1 MRTSG
6 FTFVRPA
13 DTAKVGIAL
22 RREESRKTVKLLAVD
37 SETTKLVAGAGT
49 TGVKLVSSKDGYVAA
64 TVDCGPIAIDVVE
77 SAGCTEGVE
86 MPRRR
91 EAPDARTL

>member
-22 RREESRKTVKLLAVD
+22 GREESFRAVKLLAVD
-37 SETTKLVAGAGT
+37 SETTTLVAGAGT
-49 TGVKLVSSKDGYVAA
+49 TGVKLVCSKDGCVAA
-64 TVDCGPIAIDVVE
+64 TVDCGPIARDVTE

-86 MPRRR
+86 IPRRR